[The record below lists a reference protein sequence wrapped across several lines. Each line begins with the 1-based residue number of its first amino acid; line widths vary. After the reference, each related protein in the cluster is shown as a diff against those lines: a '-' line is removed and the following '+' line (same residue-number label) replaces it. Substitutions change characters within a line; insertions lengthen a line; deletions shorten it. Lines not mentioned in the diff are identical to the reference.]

1 MGSLSLVQNY
11 LRASMASVNTETASS
26 HSGSR
31 LEQVTVS
38 ASFQVS
44 QTFYA
49 AGIENLEFEEMVFR
63 LPGRR
68 LQLTVLFAQVDLCN
82 LKSLDFPDP
91 TNQK

>member
-1 MGSLSLVQNY
+1 MGSLSLALNC

-44 QTFYA
+44 QTSYA
-49 AGIENLEFEEMVFR
+49 AGIENLEFEEMVFP
-63 LPGRR
+63 LPVRR
-68 LQLTVLFAQVDLCN
+68 HQLTV
-82 LKSLDFPDP
+82 
-91 TNQK
+91 

>member
-1 MGSLSLVQNY
+1 MGSLSLALNC

-44 QTFYA
+44 QTSYA
-49 AGIENLEFEEMVFR
+49 AGIENLEFEGMVFP

-68 LQLTVLFAQVDLCN
+68 HQLTV
-82 LKSLDFPDP
+82 
-91 TNQK
+91 